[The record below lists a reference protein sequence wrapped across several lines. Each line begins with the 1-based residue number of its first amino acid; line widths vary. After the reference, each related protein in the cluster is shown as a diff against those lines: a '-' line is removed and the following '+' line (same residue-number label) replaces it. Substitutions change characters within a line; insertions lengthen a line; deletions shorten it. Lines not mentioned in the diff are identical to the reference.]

1 MTQIEN
7 AIKAVTVWVANATYL
22 TRPRRKSLFL
32 EQILDF
38 SFKSATYDENGRV
51 LVTGQ
56 TIAISGSH
64 GIGKSA
70 FIKFYCWLRGFG
82 YVGLSLPTIEIP
94 DLYMP
99 LPTKVKEL
107 VSEALNDW
115 ILEMHMA
122 EKLQPGVP
130 WVLHGMDW
138 RRVNPA
144 VMSAL
149 MEITNEHTLT
159 GLPLDQLVAV
169 VLDDNPVGEGYQGV
183 VQGDIAVET
192 RMPHFTVS
200 ANDIPWR
207 EALAEKFAETDLNDV
222 FAVWDNL
229 TPELRRICPPRVLDH
244 ILEVTLAGLPPMVGV
259 PMLPSGRQKW
269 LDANGVDVCAEILA
283 KFARA
288 AGVSYTSIVPGS
300 TARKA
305 MNLALERGWNL
316 HGVGTC
322 GIAKTASIKAL
333 PGEAGNEDLDVVIF
347 SAANMQPGD
356 LAMPI
361 PVDGKIRWLKNQRLI
376 GVEGRRKLVVFDE
389 MFRAT
394 KAVKPQMLEL
404 FQERKVCGETVE
416 AEAIWALNN
425 PAKHGA
431 LTFRVGQA
439 DDALCS
445 RFTVNI
451 EITDADTDWKEYLS
465 GKYGEETVKPFFEFR
480 AHSLDDTGRD
490 YVSPRMIETMIRLH
504 LAGLDVENAL
514 PFMGKERIPVRL
526 HDLRA
531 LLAKRVVLGFTKI
544 IQEQDEILE
553 RLETPSGPAE
563 QADLEMTVTRA
574 LQKTETSELEQH
586 ADLCLALV
594 KLLPKDKIIKLL
606 GVDADPS
613 RQKFWT
619 GIFMKL

>member
-1 MTQIEN
+1 MALEETAKNE
-7 AIKAVTVWVANATYL
+7 WVANATYPE
-22 TRPRRKSLFL
+22 RPRRKSLAA
-32 EQILDF
+32 ERILDF
-38 SFKSATYDENGRV
+38 MFGTARYAEDGSV
-51 LVTGQ
+51 LEAGQ
-56 TIAISGSH
+56 TVAIQGTH
-64 GIGKSA
+64 GIGKSS
-70 FIKFYCWLRGFG
+70 FIAAYSRQKGYE

-94 DLYMP
+94 DLY
-99 LPTKVKEL
+99 LPFPRKVKEL
-107 VSEALNDW
+107 LTEALSEW
-115 ILEMHMA
+115 VLEMHLA

-130 WVLHGMDW
+130 WILHGMDW
-138 RRVNPA
+138 RRVQPA

-149 MEITNEHTLT
+149 MEVTNEHTLT
-159 GLPLDQLVAV
+159 GLPLDQLVGV
-169 VLDDNPVGEGYQGV
+169 ILDDNPVGEGYQGV
-183 VQGDIAVET
+183 IAGDFAVET
-192 RMPHFTVS
+192 RMPHLVVT

-207 EALAEKFAETDLNDV
+207 EALAAKFAETDLTDV
-222 FAVWDNL
+222 FTVWDNL

-269 LDANGVDVCAEILA
+269 FDANGVDVCAEILA

-288 AGVSYTSIVPGS
+288 AGVSYTSIVAGS

-322 GIAKTASIKAL
+322 GIAKTATVKAL
-333 PGEAGNEDLDVVIF
+333 PTEAGNEDLDVVIF

-356 LAMPI
+356 LAAPVPI
-361 PVDGKIRWLKNQRLI
+361 DGKIRWLKNQRLI

-451 EITDADTDWKEYLS
+451 EITDADTPWKEYLS
-465 GKYGEETVKPFFEFR
+465 DKYGEETVKPFFEFR

-504 LAGLDVENAL
+504 LSGLDVENAL

-553 RLETPSGPAE
+553 RLDSPSGPAE